1 MTGPRFVRRACFA
14 RPKPAPRV
22 INACDRILAMSTR
35 TLLTVEQFERLP
47 KPEVGSY
54 ELDQGE
60 LTYVSPND
68 LRHNRVRDKLYIP
81 LREFVSRR
89 GLGEATAE
97 TLFKFAPGTV
107 RAPDIAFMA
116 VDQIRNVNPD
126 GVLRLVP
133 RLVVEVL
140 SPGNTPDEL
149 ARKMQLYKNA
159 GVAAIWILDTAARK
173 ADIHK
178 GKSVHT
184 LSGDDVLSD
193 PQILPGFSIVLSSL
207 FD

>member
-1 MTGPRFVRRACFA
+1 
-14 RPKPAPRV
+14 
-22 INACDRILAMSTR
+22 MSTR
-35 TLLTVEQFERLP
+35 TLLTIEQFERLP

-60 LTYVSPND
+60 LIYVSPND
-68 LRHNRVRDKLYIP
+68 LRHNRVRDKLYMP
-81 LREFVSRR
+81 LREFVSRQ

-97 TLFKFAPGTV
+97 TLFEFAPGTV

-116 VDQIRNVNPD
+116 ADQIRNVNPD

-140 SPGNTPDEL
+140 SPGNTPDEM
-149 ARKMQLYKNA
+149 ARKIQLYKNA
-159 GVAAIWILDTAARK
+159 GVAAIWILDAAARK

-178 GKSVHT
+178 GNSVHTLST

-207 FD
+207 FA

>member
-1 MTGPRFVRRACFA
+1 
-14 RPKPAPRV
+14 
-22 INACDRILAMSTR
+22 MSTR
-35 TLLTVEQFERLP
+35 TLLSIEQFERLP
-47 KPEVGSY
+47 KPDVGSY

-60 LTYVSPND
+60 LIYVSPND
-68 LRHNRVRDKLYIP
+68 LRHNRVRDKLYMP
-81 LREFVSRR
+81 LREFVFRQ

-97 TLFKFAPGTV
+97 TLFEFAPGTV
-107 RAPDIAFMA
+107 RAPDVAFMA
-116 VDQIRNVNPD
+116 ADQIRNVSPD

-133 RLVVEVL
+133 RL
-140 SPGNTPDEL
+140 D
-149 ARKMQLYKNA
+149 A

-173 ADIHK
+173 AELHK
-178 GKSVHT
+178 ANSVHI

>member
-1 MTGPRFVRRACFA
+1 
-14 RPKPAPRV
+14 
-22 INACDRILAMSTR
+22 MSTR
-35 TLLTVEQFERLP
+35 TLLSIEQFERLP
-47 KPEVGSY
+47 KPDVGSY

-60 LTYVSPND
+60 LIYVSPND

-81 LREFVSRR
+81 LREFVFRQ

-97 TLFKFAPGTV
+97 TLFEFAPGTV
-107 RAPDIAFMA
+107 GAPDVAFMA
-116 VDQIRNVNPD
+116 ADQIRNVSPD

-140 SPGNTPDEL
+140 SPSNTPGEM
-149 ARKMQLYKNA
+149 ARKIQLYKNA

-173 ADIHK
+173 AELHT
-178 GKSVHT
+178 GNSVHIF
-184 LSGDDVLSD
+184 SRDDVLSD